1 MEQENEI
8 LKRLQNGDKKAL
20 DEIIRLYYPEI
31 FRYCIWHTPNREMA
45 EDATQET
52 FVKAI
57 RHMDSYVHCGKFKA
71 YLYKIAINTCNDFWR
86 HEKKSIIPETEEYTE
101 KGFEQVESKMA
112 MTKLLSGL
120 SAGQQELIVLRY
132 VHELKIREIAE
143 ILNLPIRTV
152 QSRLRAALKK
162 LKRNYRKEHCENEQ
176 KLT

>member
-8 LKRLQNGDKKAL
+8 LKRLQNGDKEAL

-57 RHMDSYVHCGKFKA
+57 RHMDSYVHRGKFKA

-86 HEKKSIIPETEEYTE
+86 HEKKSIIPETGEYTE

-162 LKRNYRKEHCENEQ
+162 LKRNYRKEQCENEQ
-176 KLT
+176 KHT

>member
-8 LKRLQNGDKKAL
+8 LKRLENGDKEAL

-57 RHMDSYVHCGKFKA
+57 RHMDSYVHRGKFKA

-112 MTKLLSGL
+112 MTKLLSEL
-120 SAGQQELIVLRY
+120 SAGQRELIVLRY